1 VAQGL
6 ENRTQYTI
14 RWSVAIL
21 NLPERFFTLIAPTI
35 SILVLPQI
43 VEVSATLHSEIAA
56 IATVTAL
63 QDGYMDDNTMPIQ
76 HNRDGGC
83 CGSTECAIQTVNDG
97 QCP

>member
-1 VAQGL
+1 MVSCNSQ
-6 ENRTQYTI
+6 
-14 RWSVAIL
+14 
-21 NLPERFFTLIAPTI
+21 LPERFFRLTAPTI
-35 SILVLPQI
+35 SVLVPPQI
-43 VEVSATLHSEIAA
+43 VEVSATLHFEIAA

-63 QDGYMDDNTMPIQ
+63 QDGYMDDNTMPLQ

>member
-6 ENRTQYTI
+6 GNRTQYTI

-35 SILVLPQI
+35 SVLVLPQI

-63 QDGYMDDNTMPIQ
+63 QDGYMDDNTMPIR

-83 CGSTECAIQTVNDG
+83 CGSTECAIQIVNDG
-97 QCP
+97 QYP